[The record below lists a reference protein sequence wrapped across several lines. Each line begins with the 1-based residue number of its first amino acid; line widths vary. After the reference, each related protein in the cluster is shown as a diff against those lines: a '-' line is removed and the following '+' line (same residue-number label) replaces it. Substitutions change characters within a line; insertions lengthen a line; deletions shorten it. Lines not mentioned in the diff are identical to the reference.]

1 MIDRDYTQLTDTGL
15 NAAYI
20 GAKEWQ
26 VQSIRTGNRRDLHEA
41 DLDLLAIFD
50 EQHRRALKP
59 RRHLAPERGRGRVG
73 DTENGR

>member
-26 VQSIRTGNRRDLHEA
+26 VQQEV
-41 DLDLLAIFD
+41 
-50 EQHRRALKP
+50 E
-59 RRHLAPERGRGRVG
+59 
-73 DTENGR
+73 